1 MRKIIV
7 QEWISADGF
16 ATDRNGTTKFFEDP
30 KFNEGFTGYQEELFD
45 RIDGVLLG
53 AKTYKMFSEFWPTAD
68 LKQEPI
74 APLINK
80 LHKIVFSKTIDDP
93 EWQPATMCRDDV
105 ADAVRR
111 LKKEEGK
118 DLAVWGSLSLVK
130 RLAEEDLVDEYWAVV
145 VPVFVGTG
153 KKFIPEDKDIELEL
167 FESKI
172 APTGVVFLKY
182 RPK

>member
-16 ATDRNGTTKFFEDP
+16 ATDRDGTTKFFEDP
-30 KFNEGFTGYQEELFD
+30 KFNEGFNEFQEELFEH
-45 RIDGVLLG
+45 IDGALLG
-53 AKTYKMFSEFWPTAD
+53 ATTYRMFSEFWPTAD
-68 LKQEPI
+68 PEQEPI
-74 APLINK
+74 APLLNN
-80 LHKIVFSKTIDDP
+80 LHKIVFSKTIDEP
-93 EWQPATMCRDDV
+93 EWQPATVRRDDV
-105 ADAVRR
+105 ADAVRE
-111 LKKEEGK
+111 LKQEDGK
-118 DLAVWGSLSLVK
+118 ALVVWGSLSLVK
-130 RLAEEDLVDEYWAVV
+130 RLTEEDLVDEYWTVV

>member
-16 ATDRNGTTKFFEDP
+16 ATDREGTTKFFEDP

-53 AKTYKMFSEFWPTAD
+53 AITYKMFSEFWPTAD
-68 LKQEPI
+68 PEQEPI
-74 APLINK
+74 TPLINK
-80 LHKIVFSKTIDDP
+80 LHKIVFSKTIGEP
-93 EWQPATMCRDDV
+93 EWQPATIRRDDV
-105 ADAVRR
+105 AVAVREI
-111 LKKEEGK
+111 KKEEGK

-130 RLAEEDLVDEYWAVV
+130 RLAEEDLVDEYWTVV

-153 KKFIPEDKDIELEL
+153 KKFIPEGKDIELEL